1 MAGGKMTPQRLHLTP
16 QTDGWVD
23 LRFTDHTRNIV
34 LLVEDRVVN
43 TCLNCR
49 VVALGAIGQ
58 IKSRTR
64 SHRFLGLNWISNLP
78 N

>member
-1 MAGGKMTPQRLHLTP
+1 
-16 QTDGWVD
+16 
-23 LRFTDHTRNIV
+23 
-34 LLVEDRVVN
+34 VN